1 MNRQTK
7 NVFRVAA
14 LVTCSLA
21 LLGACAGRDVRPE
34 VPPQVRIR
42 PPLPVPQEDQPVQSP
57 APQVEA
63 DAPGGYYMDDGPSE
77 EPPPNFEAIP
87 DAEPQSEPL
96 HPFANRPYEVLG
108 RSYVPDES
116 RKAYRQRG
124 LASWYGR
131 KFHGRKTSIGELYDM
146 YAMTAA
152 HRTLAIPAYVRVT
165 HVESGKSVI
174 VRVNDR
180 GPFHSDR
187 IIDLSYTAAHKLG
200 IVNDGTSLVDVE
212 VIDADLGSQLVA
224 RDEQRRVYL
233 QLAAFSGR
241 ENADKFVAQLKSQLA
256 RTPHALAVFVK
267 DGLYRAA
274 TGPYRTHQ
282 DATEAASAIRKLTK
296 LKPLVIFR

>member
-1 MNRQTK
+1 
-7 NVFRVAA
+7 
-14 LVTCSLA
+14 
-21 LLGACAGRDVRPE
+21 
-34 VPPQVRIR
+34 
-42 PPLPVPQEDQPVQSP
+42 
-57 APQVEA
+57 
-63 DAPGGYYMDDGPSE
+63 MDDGPSE
-77 EPPPNFEAIP
+77 EPPPPNLEAIP
-87 DAEPQSEPL
+87 DAEPKSEPL
-96 HPFANRPYEVLG
+96 HPYANRPYEVLG
-108 RSYVPDES
+108 RSYVPDGL
-116 RKAYRQRG
+116 RKPYRQRG
-124 LASWYGR
+124 LASWYGK

-165 HVESGKSVI
+165 HVESGKTVI

-200 IVNDGTSLVDVE
+200 MINEGTSLVDIE
-212 VIDADLGSQLVA
+212 VIDGDLGSQLVA
-224 RDEQRRVYL
+224 RDEKRRLYL

-241 ENADKFVAQLKSQLA
+241 ENADKFVAQLKSQLVK
-256 RTPHALAVFVK
+256 TPHALAVFAK

-274 TGPYRTHQ
+274 AGPYPTRE